1 MNGALLGIESRTLVV
16 LLSLRYANQIGIYV
30 IAGFCKKAFNDNIRH
45 HYKTDI
51 ITHHIPCKT
60 ETIFGNIEI

>member
-1 MNGALLGIESRTLVV
+1 MNGALLGIENRTLVF
-16 LLSLRYANQIGIYV
+16 LSSLTYAKQSGIYV
-30 IAGFCKKAFNDNIRH
+30 IAGFYKKKNDNIRH